1 MKPPHILLLNKNV
14 VELKKQLAG
23 ILTKNSTRA
32 FDTAVR
38 ENVIQLF
45 RLGEQH
51 YTFAQAIATQHWRQV
66 VSRSYYAAY
75 NVSKAVRLETN
86 GSYSQEV
93 KDHEKVGDLPDDFPN
108 KSIYANKLRL
118 LRDDRNL
125 CDYDHTAVQAELG
138 STSADTL
145 SLVSDLIGHARSYLR
160 ARNVRV

>member
-14 VELKKQLAG
+14 GELKKHLAG
-23 ILTKNSTRA
+23 ILSKKSTRA

-45 RLGEQH
+45 KLAEQH
-51 YTFAQAIATQHWRQV
+51 HTFAQAIAAKHWRQI

-75 NVSKAVRLETN
+75 NVSKAIRLAAN
-86 GSYSQEV
+86 GYYSQEA
-93 KDHEKVGDLPDDFPN
+93 KDHEKVGDLPQDFPN
-108 KSIYANKLRL
+108 RNIYANRLRL

-145 SLVSDLIGHARSYLR
+145 NFVSDLIADAKQYLR
-160 ARNVRV
+160 ACNVRV

>member
-14 VELKKQLAG
+14 AELKKHLAG
-23 ILTKNSTRA
+23 ILSKKSTRA

-51 YTFAQAIATQHWRQV
+51 YTFSQAIAAQHWRQI

-75 NVSKAVRLETN
+75 NVSKAVRLAVN
-86 GSYSQEV
+86 GHYSQEV

-108 KSIYANKLRL
+108 KNIYANKLRL

-125 CDYDHTAVQAELG
+125 CDYDHTAVQADLG
-138 STSADTL
+138 TTSSDTL
-145 SLVSDLIGHARSYLR
+145 ILVGDLIGDARKYLR
-160 ARNVRV
+160 ARNVRA

>member
-14 VELKKQLAG
+14 VELKKHLAG
-23 ILTKNSTRA
+23 ILSKDSASA
-32 FDTAVR
+32 FDTAVQH
-38 ENVIQLF
+38 NVIQLF
-45 RLGEQH
+45 KLGEHH
-51 YTFAQAIATQHWRQV
+51 YTFAQAIAAQYWRQI

-75 NVSKAVRLETN
+75 NISKAVRLAVN

-108 KSIYANKLRL
+108 KNIYANKLRL

-145 SLVSDLIGHARSYLR
+145 QLVSDLIGDAKKYLG